1 MLNRNRLI
9 TFLCVILAT
18 CLFRPVLAQEEHA
31 KRSIEQVETV
41 SGFNKPGDFI
51 FAPIP
56 VLNPTL
62 GAGLAV
68 GIAQSANF
76 KGNDWKVTGGAFV
89 FDLDL
94 EFYGIGSDAGDDD
107 LFLPINQQG
116 LPNLR
121 PGRVGNVRESVVFFV
136 RYVYQSG
143 LW

>member
-1 MLNRNRLI
+1 MPNRNRFM

-18 CLFRPVLAQEEHA
+18 CLFQSVLAQEEHA
-31 KRSIEQVETV
+31 KRNIEQVETV

-68 GIAQSANF
+68 GVAYLYKIDEDSYPSLI
-76 KGNDWKVTGGAFV
+76 GGGALYTDNGSKAF
-89 FDLDL
+89 
-94 EFYGIGSDAGDDD
+94 GIGSDAGDDD

-116 LPNLR
+116 WAIGAKGLR
-121 PGRVGNVRESVVFFV
+121 RIKGSWYGGVAVR
-136 RYVYQSG
+136 
-143 LW
+143 L